1 VSYSFYSPKRRS
13 IFNRL
18 RNEAWVT
25 YAIAGFTTLVFI
37 AQFLSELITG
47 YDWPA
52 VWGIKQNTLI
62 VVYHQ
67 YWRLIT
73 PVFLHAGLLHIGL
86 NLWGLFVLGPTLE
99 KLIGHWR
106 FALLYFI
113 AAYTGNVMSLAFT
126 KAPSLGASTAIF
138 GLLGAYLVI
147 FYMNQPYLG
156 EAARSTVTQA
166 LFWILVNLVW
176 SLQSG
181 IDMWGHIGGLLGGM
195 MFSVGGGPLWS
206 DIGGKVYDYG
216 AVYFA
221 LRDHRPYRSV
231 ILSAVATVVLFTIV
245 AIVRYRVQ
253 M

>member
-1 VSYSFYSPKRRS
+1 MSYSFYTPRRPS
-13 IFNRL
+13 LLSQI
-18 RNEAWVT
+18 RNQPWVT

-37 AQFLSELITG
+37 AQFVSEAFTG

-52 VWGIKQNTLI
+52 LWGMKENTLI

-73 PVFLHAGLLHIGL
+73 PVFLHAGILHIGL
-86 NLWGLFVLGPTLE
+86 NLWGLFVLGPMLE

-106 FALLYFI
+106 FALLYFLG
-113 AAYTGNVMSLAFT
+113 AYTGNIMSLALT

-156 EAARSTVTQA
+156 DSARSIVMQA
-166 LFWILVNLVW
+166 LFWIVVNLVW

-195 MFSVGGGPLWS
+195 LFSVGGGPLWS
-206 DIGGKVYDYG
+206 DVRGKVYDYG
-216 AVYFA
+216 AIYFSM
-221 LRDHRPYRSV
+221 RDHRPYW
-231 ILSAVATVVLFTIV
+231 AVAASALLTAFLFT
-245 AIVRYRVQ
+245 AIAIFRYH
-253 M
+253 